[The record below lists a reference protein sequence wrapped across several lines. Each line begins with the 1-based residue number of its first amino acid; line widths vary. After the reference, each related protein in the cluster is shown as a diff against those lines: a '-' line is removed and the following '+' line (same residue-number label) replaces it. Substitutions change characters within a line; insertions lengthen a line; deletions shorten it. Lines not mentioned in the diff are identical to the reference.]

1 VEAAEPENYIPAS
14 DVQIAIEEYA
24 RIRALTTTKDLPT
37 DPEPGDT
44 YHVNGVDW
52 IYQEDGGWVTMQDIY
67 DQEHFD
73 ENGLNIEE
81 NRLAQYM

>member
-1 VEAAEPENYIPAS
+1 TSREPKRIHVATE
-14 DVQIAIEEYA
+14 VQIAFEEYA

-52 IYQEDGGWVTMQDIY
+52 IYQEDGGWVTMQGIY
-67 DQEHFD
+67 GHEQFD
-73 ENGLNIEE
+73 ENGLNIG
-81 NRLAQYM
+81 ASGIDQK